1 MKTKLFIFLLLNN
14 ILAFGQATLNQSIGG
29 VQAGINNPIPA
40 VGTEIFRFRSGLV
53 TQLDA
58 GTGFGF
64 TADKWFSLGRFNAGS
79 QTFYG
84 QRFQLPNRA
93 LVMGYSTNNASGVV
107 SNPLIQW
114 IGTGTN
120 LGNLEFRVAN
130 TFGAPNLPGADVL
143 VATMTSF
150 GNTVFGNLVGFA
162 TPSASSAK
170 VGIASDNNNL
180 FALDVKGGATAG
192 INIDN
197 STTGAKINTTFTGV
211 DIISKEKGI
220 VMQVANGVNT
230 FGVDLFSSG
239 STSSTG
245 VKIFT
250 KAGTTSIGVDSQAV
264 SGSTSNI
271 GVKGATPGTSAF
283 EAGIYGQTPVGP
295 SRYAGFFDGNVFTTG
310 SYLPSDSKLKSNVSK
325 ELNVSDKLKMLNPVT
340 YSYNKILEMNL
351 PTEEQHG
358 FISQEFATVFPEL
371 TKDIT
376 KPVFNDKGEITSN
389 FTFKA
394 INYNGL
400 ISVLTAG
407 FKELS
412 EEMVA
417 LKQELADYKA
427 SDVNRKSLINSTS
440 IPTDYILEQ
449 NIPNPYSDKTSVRY
463 KLPNGITKAS
473 IVVLDLNGKFVKEY
487 EINQNNGEQI
497 ISATDIGKGIFLYS
511 LIDNGSIVIT
521 KKMII
526 K

>member
-1 MKTKLFIFLLLNN
+1 MGKVVT
-14 ILAFGQATLNQSIGG
+14 
-29 VQAGINNPIPA
+29 
-40 VGTEIFRFRSGLV
+40 GTNTAYGL
-53 TQLDA
+53 
-58 GTGFGF
+58 
-64 TADKWFSLGRFNAGS
+64 
-79 QTFYG
+79 
-84 QRFQLPNRA
+84 RFQLPNKA
-93 LVMGYSTNNASGVV
+93 VTFGYQSIASNN
-107 SNPLIQW
+107 PRIEW
-114 IGTGTN
+114 IGTGVD

-130 TFGAPNLPGADVL
+130 SFTSTTSTV

-150 GNTVFGNLVGFA
+150 GNTVFGDLALFGVP
-162 TPSASSAK
+162 TASSAE
-170 VGIASDNNNL
+170 VGIASNNT
-180 FALDVKGGATAG
+180 FSLDVKGGTTAG
-192 INIDN
+192 VNVDN
-197 STTGAKINTTFTGV
+197 SLLGVKINTSGTGI
-211 DIISKEKGI
+211 DIVAKEKGI
-220 VMQVANGVNT
+220 VMQVANGTNT
-230 FGVDLFSSG
+230 IGGDIL
-239 STSSTG
+239 TSASNNSTG
-245 VKIFT
+245 AKIT
-250 KAGTTSIGVDSQAV
+250 TRAGVIAIAVDAQTTPGA
-264 SGSTSNI
+264 TNNNI

-283 EAGIYGQTPVGP
+283 EAGIYGQTPIGNN
-295 SRYAGFFDGNVFTTG
+295 RYAGYFDGNVFTTG
-310 SYLPSDSKLKSNVSK
+310 SYLPSDSKLKSNVTK
-325 ELNVSDKLKMLNPVT
+325 EFNVSDKLKMLNPVT

-412 EEMVA
+412 EEMIA
-417 LKQELADYKA
+417 LKQELAEYKA
-427 SDVNRKSLINSTS
+427 SDLNRKSLINSTS
-440 IPTDYILEQ
+440 ISTDYILEQ
-449 NIPNPYSDKTSVRY
+449 NIPNPYSDKTSIRY

-473 IVVLDLNGKFVKEY
+473 IVVLDLNGKLVKEY